1 MSTDTGSRGSRKR
14 PTVLLDRCVP
24 AGVGRALNHF
34 DIDYVA
40 LTDVYGDSGAQEVT
54 DVEWIN
60 YSAER
65 GWVALTQNFRIPR
78 VEHEAAA
85 IRDSGA
91 RVLCYHRANLTKEAK
106 SLILGRHML
115 AVRRVI
121 DHRGAAFWR
130 ISPRDVLHDI

>member
-1 MSTDTGSRGSRKR
+1 MSTASGSRGSRKR

-24 AGVGRALNHF
+24 DGVGRALNHF

-40 LTDVYGDSGAQEVT
+40 LADVYGAGAAQEVT

-60 YSAER
+60 RSAEL
-65 GWVALTQNFRIPR
+65 GWIALTQNFKIPR
-78 VEHEAAA
+78 VPHEAAA

-106 SLILGRHML
+106 SLILGRHIL
-115 AVRRVI
+115 AVRRVV

-130 ISPRDVLHDI
+130 ISPRDVLRDI